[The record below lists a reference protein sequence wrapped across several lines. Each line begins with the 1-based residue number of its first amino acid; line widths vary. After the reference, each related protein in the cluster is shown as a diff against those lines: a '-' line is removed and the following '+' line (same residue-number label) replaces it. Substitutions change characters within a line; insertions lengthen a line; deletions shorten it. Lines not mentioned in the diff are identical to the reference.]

1 MSGLQDFFSRELPL
15 VDETLKR
22 EVADLNPLVREVAE
36 HILMAGG
43 KRLRPMLTILC
54 ARGLGHKKE
63 DIYPLACSLEL
74 LHSAT
79 LIHDDILDN
88 AHLRRGRRASHLVF
102 GLHRTVLAGD
112 ALLALANLIVAR
124 YDIPAMNYCVSRAIM
139 STASGEI
146 EEIAQLGKPSQDKET
161 YLQII
166 KGKTADLI
174 RAACSCGAMLAAA
187 GQDQLDHADSFGLN
201 VGMAFQLVD
210 DALDYAADH
219 ELLGK
224 PLGGDL
230 REGKITLPLIM
241 YLQTLPEDEQGKL
254 LHNMAHNRLS
264 DPETQR
270 IIAQIQEMGL
280 DTKVREEAGKY
291 LLLAGQ
297 ALESFPDTPE
307 KSLLQEI
314 IEVVRSRKF

>member
-174 RAACSCGAMLAAA
+174 RAACSCGAMLALASRE
-187 GQDQLDHADSFGLN
+187 QLKQADNFGLN

-210 DALDYAADH
+210 DALDYAAEGH
-219 ELLGK
+219 LLGK

-230 REGKITLPLIM
+230 REGKITLPLIF
-241 YLQTLPEDEQGKL
+241 YLQSLEQSDRQEL
-254 LHNMAHNRLS
+254 LDRLGRDVLTDS
-264 DPETQR
+264 EMQG
-270 IIAQIQEMGL
+270 IISSVQKMGL
-280 DTKVREEAGKY
+280 DRAVRDEAGIY
-291 LLLAGQ
+291 LERAGQ
-297 ALESFPDTPE
+297 ALEVFPESPE
-307 KSLLQEI
+307 KILLQDI
-314 IEVVRSRKF
+314 IEVVRNRRF

>member
-1 MSGLQDFFSRELPL
+1 MTNLSDFFSRELPRINA
-15 VDETLKR
+15 TL
-22 EVADLNPLVREVAE
+22 EQELTQLNPLVKEVGE
-36 HILMAGG
+36 HILLSGG
-43 KRLRPMLTILC
+43 KRLRPMLTILT
-54 ARGLGHKKE
+54 ARCLGYHGQ
-63 DIYPLACSLEL
+63 DIYPLACSLEF

-88 AHLRRGRRASHLVF
+88 ADTRRGKKACHLAF

-112 ALLALANLIVAR
+112 ALLAMANLIVAR
-124 YDIPAMNYCVSRAIM
+124 YDIPSMNYCVAQAIM
-139 STASGEI
+139 RTATGEV
-146 EEIAQLGKPSQDKET
+146 EEIAQIRSPRPDRT
-161 YLQII
+161 AYLDII

-174 RAACSCGAMLAAA
+174 RAACSCGAMLARA
-187 GQDQLDHADSFGLN
+187 DQEKLNHADSFGLN

-230 REGKITLPLIM
+230 REGKITLPLIF
-241 YLQTLPEDEQGKL
+241 YLQTLQEDEQQKL
-254 LHNMAHNRLS
+254 LNKMAQDELS
-264 DPETQR
+264 APEMKQ
-270 IIAQIQEMGL
+270 IIGKIQEMGL
-280 DTKVREEAGKY
+280 DKKVRDEAGEY
-291 LLLAGQ
+291 LQRAGQ
-297 ALESFPDTPE
+297 ALESFPETPE